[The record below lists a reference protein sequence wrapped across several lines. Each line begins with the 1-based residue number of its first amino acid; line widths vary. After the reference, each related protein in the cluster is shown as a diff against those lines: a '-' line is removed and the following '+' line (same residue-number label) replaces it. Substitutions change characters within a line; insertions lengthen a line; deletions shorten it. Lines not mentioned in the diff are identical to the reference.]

1 MRDSIRNWSH
11 KEPKLCYWH
20 GPLDVT
26 FSANPNS
33 ALLVPLDVNVSLYLQ
48 HNTFQVV
55 LATDGEKSFVFFIY
69 YDIQWG
75 SGGVGFSA
83 GDGVRSFT
91 DSLAS
96 EALDHGSNVDIPGVY
111 AYRVDLPTII
121 SPGGQSDAC
130 QSHKVLLLAWAS

>member
-1 MRDSIRNWSH
+1 M
-11 KEPKLCYWH
+11 
-20 GPLDVT
+20 
-26 FSANPNS
+26 
-33 ALLVPLDVNVSLYLQ
+33 
-48 HNTFQVV
+48 V

-69 YDIQWG
+69 HDIQWG

-121 SPGGQSDAC
+121 SPGGQNDAMSVS
-130 QSHKVLLLAWAS
+130 QSTAEKTHMIMI

>member
-1 MRDSIRNWSH
+1 M
-11 KEPKLCYWH
+11 Y
-20 GPLDVT
+20 
-26 FSANPNS
+26 FS
-33 ALLVPLDVNVSLYLQ
+33 LHLQ

-69 YDIQWG
+69 HDIQWG
-75 SGGVGFSA
+75 SGGVGFNA

-96 EALDHGSNVDIPGVY
+96 GALDHGSNVDIPGVY

-121 SPGGQSDAC
+121 SPGGQSDTM
-130 QSHKVLLLAWAS
+130 SVS